1 MNHSEAT
8 ATPVATSAESFYDR
22 IARVYDLTYRFN
34 RYGDSVERLL
44 RENPLPLS
52 RGARVLDAGC
62 GTGLLTL
69 ALLRVYERPLRVSA
83 VDLSG
88 KSLLLARRAVE
99 KQQSAARHDIS
110 FTQANVL
117 SLPFDDATF
126 EFVMSSGVLE
136 YVPLAEG
143 MRELARVIAP
153 GGYFLHLPVVPSPV
167 SKLIEL
173 IYRFRLHPPREVE
186 AETARYFR
194 VLKRHRFAA
203 AEPIGWTKMAL
214 LAQRT

>member
-8 ATPVATSAESFYDR
+8 ATPIASSAESFYDR

-34 RYGDSVERLL
+34 HYGDSIERFL

-52 RGARVLDAGC
+52 HGARVLDAGC

-69 ALLRVYERPLRVSA
+69 ALLRVYQRPLRISA

-99 KQQSAARHDIS
+99 KSGNTSAHEIS

-117 SLPFDDATF
+117 SLPFEDNTF

-153 GGYFLHLPVVPSPV
+153 GGYFLQLPVVPSTI

-173 IYRFRLHPPREVE
+173 IYRFKMHPTPQVE
-186 AETARYFR
+186 AETNRYFR
-194 VLKRHRFAA
+194 VIKRHRFAA
-203 AEPIGWTKMAL
+203 SEPIGWTKMAL